1 MSLLCTHPGQSLIR
15 CRCLP
20 ERDETLDLSHFLLPR
35 AVLNEALS
43 WGLAAANTNGS
54 ERICQHYG
62 NLSGL
67 GPLVWVADPSRMV
80 STPRLDWMFNTK
92 YKSYIIRLLVSGGP
106 ASCLSTYH
114 CILSTQHTSYSGTQ
128 LFVQWKLDEYLIFTT
143 TWKGSNYSHFTNER
157 N

>member
-1 MSLLCTHPGQSLIR
+1 MSLLGTHPGQSLIR

-43 WGLAAANTNGS
+43 WGLAAANANGS

-67 GPLVWVADPSRMV
+67 GPLVWVADPSWMV
-80 STPRLDWMFNTK
+80 STPRLDWMFNTE
-92 YKSYIIRLLVSGGP
+92 YKSYIIRLLVSRGP

-114 CILSTQHTSYSGTQ
+114 CILSTQNKALHMVRAQQKCIGQ
-128 LFVQWKLDEYLIFTT
+128 LALGQVSIASQMLKHWLQ
-143 TWKGSNYSHFTNER
+143 
-157 N
+157 